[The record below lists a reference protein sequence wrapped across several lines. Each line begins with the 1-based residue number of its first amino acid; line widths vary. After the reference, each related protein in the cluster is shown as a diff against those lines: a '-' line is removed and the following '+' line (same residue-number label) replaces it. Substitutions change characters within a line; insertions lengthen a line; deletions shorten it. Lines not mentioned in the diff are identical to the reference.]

1 MTGSPPNGTA
11 TGAGAGD
18 LTSRSV
24 WEGLLGE
31 DADGPYLVGGRCAA
45 CGFVTLGMRDV
56 CPSCWARGSMTKT
69 PIGRRGVLYTYTVIH
84 QLPPG
89 YAAPFAVGYVDLE
102 GDIRVFAHL
111 ENEPESLRIGA
122 ALELT
127 VAPLKQAEGAVWLVG
142 PRYRAA
148 GAARGGR

>member
-1 MTGSPPNGTA
+1 MTGSTPDGTA
-11 TGAGAGD
+11 ASAGAED

-31 DADGPYLVGGRCAA
+31 DAEGPYLVGGRCAP
-45 CGFVTLGMRDV
+45 CGFVTLGVREV
-56 CPSCWARGSMTKT
+56 CPSCWARDSMTPT
-69 PIGRRGVLYTYTVIH
+69 PIGRRGVLYTCTVIH

-102 GDIRVFAHL
+102 DDVRVFAHL

-122 ALELT
+122 VLELT
-127 VAPLKQAEGAVWLVG
+127 VAPLKQGDGGVWLVG

-148 GAARGGR
+148 GAAGGGR